1 MNDLNSVLIE
11 GKVVGIKELS
21 PEKIRFTISSQRFH
35 KEPGDS
41 EIKKEVHFFDIA
53 GKGRLALFCENL
65 KPDTRVRIVGRMIQK
80 DNMVLILAEHIEI
93 KKQQ

>member
-21 PEKIRFTISSQRFH
+21 PEKIRFTISSQRFT
-35 KEPGDS
+35 GD
-41 EIKKEVHFFDIA
+41 KKEVHFFDIA

>member
-21 PEKIRFTISSQRFH
+21 PEKIRFTISSQRFT
-35 KEPGDS
+35 GD
-41 EIKKEVHFFDIA
+41 KKEVHFFDIVGN
-53 GKGRLALFCENL
+53 GKLAVFCSENL
-65 KPDTRVRIVGRMIQK
+65 KPDTGVRIVGRMIQK

>member
-21 PEKIRFTISSQRFH
+21 PEKIRFTISSQRFT
-35 KEPGDS
+35 GD
-41 EIKKEVHFFDIA
+41 KKEVHFFDIA

-65 KPDTRVRIVGRMIQK
+65 KPDTGVRIVGRMIQK